1 MDQSKALIA
10 LQALANAQRLALVRH
25 VITAGD
31 AGLAAGDIGR
41 ALGLAASRLSFH
53 LATLEHAGLIRAR
66 RDGRHLFYA
75 VDRAGVGGVISHL
88 LNDCCGDHP
97 DVRACCTHAHRD
109 VARRAEERA
118 PIPAE

>member
-1 MDQSKALIA
+1 MDHSKALIA

-25 VITAGD
+25 VIAAGD
-31 AGLAAGDIGR
+31 TGLAAGDIGR

-53 LATLEHAGLIRAR
+53 LATLEQAGLIRAR
-66 RDGRHLFYA
+66 RDGRHMIYA

-97 DVRACCTHAHRD
+97 EVWACCVDRK
-109 VARRAEERA
+109 EGGLA
-118 PIPAE
+118 PTLQTVP